1 MGKIINSF
9 LYGSS
14 KTKAYLWGMLA
25 LALTALVFIGL
36 AAALGSIA
44 MMLFAVFFIGFD
56 VYLFQSV
63 SFKDTI
69 KEGEEEAEKQKQQ
82 KKRERARKHQALQ
95 QQKRKTG
102 EELIAELQM
111 EELSAPGRK
120 DSPKEK
126 EEKRNPSLK
135 KYDQKSIKQ
144 MMVKYKVKKEHR
156 KVIIDSSDRFD
167 IYQCPAYAWKD
178 RREAYFLLLEKEPR
192 IVRIPIDKIR
202 GIGYQ
207 RMVEAK
213 PVSDYQNFMEPC
225 LVTKLFSEYLPNYK
239 EGSYRGKMGA
249 FKNLYT
255 VIPDIRFTN
264 TSARNL
270 LDILEVE
277 FAPVDEITE
286 STMYSEYY
294 KTAYRASI
302 LWKDG
307 VITTVEYKD
316 RIKNLLTYV
325 ASEPIS
331 RQIYEDLLRQLV
343 EHKLITSDYAEYYR
357 KLKG

>member
-14 KTKAYLWGMLA
+14 KTKTYLWGMLA
-25 LALTALVFIGL
+25 LALAALAFVGLSIALGSVLMLLFALVF
-36 AAALGSIA
+36 
-44 MMLFAVFFIGFD
+44 VGFD

-63 SFKDTI
+63 SFQDTM
-69 KEGEEEAEKQKQQ
+69 KEGEQEVKQQ
-82 KKRERARKHQALQ
+82 KLQ
-95 QQKRKTG
+95 KMKKKAQKLQEQKSKPKTG
-102 EELIAELQM
+102 EELLAEFQM
-111 EELSAPGRK
+111 EEITA
-120 DSPKEK
+120 PKEK
-126 EEKRNPSLK
+126 EEKKRNISLK

-144 MMVKYKVKKEHR
+144 LMVKYKVKKEHR
-156 KVIIDSSDRFD
+156 KVIIDSSDKFE
-167 IYQCPAYAWKD
+167 IYQCPAYLWKE
-178 RREAYFLLLEKEPR
+178 RREVNFLLLEKEPR
-192 IVRIPIDKIR
+192 IIRIPIDRIR

-207 RMVEAK
+207 RMVEAR

-239 EGSYRGKMGA
+239 EGSYRGKLGT

-255 VIPDIRFTN
+255 LIPDIRITN

-277 FAPVDEITE
+277 FAPVDEVTE
-286 STMYSEYY
+286 SKVYSEYY
-294 KTAYRASI
+294 KTAYKASI

-316 RIKNLLTYV
+316 RIKNLLTHV
-325 ASEPIS
+325 ASEQIS
-331 RQIYEDLLRQLV
+331 RQIYEELLQQLV
-343 EHKLITSDYAEYYR
+343 EHKLITNDYADYYR
-357 KLKG
+357 KLKS